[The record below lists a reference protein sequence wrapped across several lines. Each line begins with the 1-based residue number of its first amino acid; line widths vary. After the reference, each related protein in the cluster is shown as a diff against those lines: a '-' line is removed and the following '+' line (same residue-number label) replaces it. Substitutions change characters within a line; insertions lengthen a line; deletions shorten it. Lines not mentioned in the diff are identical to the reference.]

1 MAGGEAPIVRTSLLP
16 PTTFMRSALFVDF
29 DNVFTGLR
37 RLSPAYAETFA
48 RRPSRWL
55 DWLVAT
61 LQAPAGAQEGAQRR
75 VLVRRCYLNPVMYQG
90 YRIGFSR
97 AGFEIVD
104 CPPMTSAGKT
114 STDIHMVLD
123 IVDVLQA
130 QTHYDEFIVFSA
142 DADFTPV
149 LRKLRREDRR
159 TTMFAA
165 GATSA
170 SYDACADLI
179 IDPEAFIHE
188 ALGFE
193 EEEAGPAE
201 PSIESLLAQAEELVW
216 AVVDDADEPVAL
228 PVLTKALAA
237 RIPALPATDWAG
249 KGTFNALLKSL
260 PLEPLRI
267 DRELNAILDPRRL
280 TNTQNSSAVPRA
292 VQAPFNGKPEPRLAP
307 TSPDQIARILSD
319 EVAASDRP
327 VPVARLA
334 QVVRAR
340 FPGIEATWLG
350 HGSWKKLLES
360 LRPAKVRIE
369 WHQLAGWA
377 LDPSRHV
384 LVLPDAP
391 TQTAAAG
398 ADPQLA
404 AITRMLDAVDLP
416 LLDPARY
423 RAQMEG
429 LAHALDAQPYSLS
442 LVTKSM
448 RDHCQRL
455 ELAVS
460 REQCLRLLR
469 TLVFNGFDPETSP
482 HTFEDLVATTCG
494 VIVAACQREGVPID
508 DADRE
513 TLLGWMTNPAL
524 ADSR

>member
-1 MAGGEAPIVRTSLLP
+1 
-16 PTTFMRSALFVDF
+16 MRSALFIDF

-37 RLSPAYAETFA
+37 RLSPGYAEAFA
-48 RRPSRWL
+48 RQPSRWL
-55 DWLVAT
+55 EWLVAT
-61 LQAPAGAQEGAQRR
+61 LQPAVGMPEAPSQRR

-130 QTHYDEFIVFSA
+130 KTHYDEFIVFSA

-188 ALGFE
+188 ALGFDE
-193 EEEAGPAE
+193 
-201 PSIESLLAQAEELVW
+201 EELVPAPPVPSEDSMLVQAEALVW
-216 AVVDDADEPVAL
+216 AMVDDADQPVPL
-228 PVLTKALAA
+228 PALTKALAT

-249 KGTFNALLKSL
+249 KGTFIALLRSL
-260 PLEPLRI
+260 PLDPLRI

-280 TNTQNSSAVPRA
+280 QNAPSPSITANAGTAAGRDRTDPRPAQASLEQVTQWL
-292 VQAPFNGKPEPRLAP
+292 GE
-307 TSPDQIARILSD
+307 

-327 VPVARLA
+327 VPIARLA
-334 QVVRAR
+334 QIARAR
-340 FPGIEATWLG
+340 FPGIEGSWLG

-360 LRPAKVRIE
+360 LNLAGIRIE

-377 LDPSRHV
+377 LDPDRHV
-384 LVLPDAP
+384 LQMSAAP
-391 TQTAAAG
+391 TLSEGGVSPARESSV
-398 ADPQLA
+398 L
-404 AITRMLDAVDLP
+404 RLLDAVDLP
-416 LLDPARY
+416 LLDPGRY
-423 RAQMEG
+423 RAQLEA
-429 LAHALDAQPYSLS
+429 LAQALDIQPYSLS
-442 LVTKSM
+442 QVTKSM
-448 RDHCQRL
+448 RDHCQQL
-455 ELAVS
+455 GFPVS

-469 TLVFNGFDPETSP
+469 TLVFNGFDPETSA
-482 HTFEDLVATTCG
+482 HGFDDLVATTCG

-508 DADRE
+508 DADRRA
-513 TLLGWMTNPAL
+513 LLGWMTGQAGPASAAL
-524 ADSR
+524 

>member
-1 MAGGEAPIVRTSLLP
+1 
-16 PTTFMRSALFVDF
+16 MRSALFVDF

-37 RLSPAYAETFA
+37 RLSPAYAEAFA
-48 RRPSRWL
+48 RQPSRWL
-55 DWLVAT
+55 DWLITT
-61 LQAPAGAQEGAQRR
+61 LQPPAGAGEGAVRR

-90 YRIGFSR
+90 WRIGFSR

-188 ALGFE
+188 ALGFD
-193 EEEAGPAE
+193 EEEAAPPA
-201 PSIESLLAQAEELVW
+201 PSLESLLAQAEELVW
-216 AVVDDADEPVAL
+216 AMVDEAAQPVPL
-228 PVLTKALAA
+228 PALTKALAT

-249 KGTFNALLKSL
+249 KGTFIALLRSL

-267 DRELNAILDPRRL
+267 DRELNAMLDPRRL
-280 TNTQNSSAVPRA
+280 PGAAVAAPAATPASLPAGALTGTPPARALPAASSR
-292 VQAPFNGKPEPRLAP
+292 PEPRPAAAATP
-307 TSPDQIARILSD
+307 EQIARLLGE

-340 FPGIEATWLG
+340 FPGIEANWLG
-350 HGSWKKLLES
+350 HGSWKRLLES
-360 LRPAKVRIE
+360 LRPDRVRIE
-369 WHQLAGWA
+369 WRQLAGWA
-377 LDPSRHV
+377 LDPDRHV
-384 LVLPDAP
+384 LALAP
-391 TQTAAAG
+391 APAAPSAVE
-398 ADPQLA
+398 AANPQA
-404 AITRMLDAVDLP
+404 ASIARLLDAVDLP
-416 LLDPARY
+416 LLEPAKY
-423 RAQMEG
+423 RAQLEG
-429 LAHALDAQPYSLS
+429 LALALDFQPYSLS
-442 LVTKSM
+442 AVTKFM

-469 TLVFNGFDPETSP
+469 TLVFNGFDPEASP
-482 HTFEDLVATTCG
+482 HGFEDLVATTCG

-508 DADRE
+508 DEDRQA
-513 TLLGWMTNPAL
+513 LLEWMTDGGGAEGR
-524 ADSR
+524 A

>member
-1 MAGGEAPIVRTSLLP
+1 
-16 PTTFMRSALFVDF
+16 MRSALFVDF

-48 RRPSRWL
+48 RQPSRWL

-90 YRIGFSR
+90 WRIGFSR

-188 ALGFE
+188 ALGFD
-193 EEEAGPAE
+193 EEEAAPPA
-201 PSIESLLAQAEELVW
+201 PSTESLLAQAEELVW
-216 AVVDDADEPVAL
+216 ALVDDATQPVPL
-228 PVLTKALAA
+228 PVLTKALAT
-237 RIPALPATDWAG
+237 RIPALPTTDWAG
-249 KGTFNALLKSL
+249 KGTFIALLKSL

-267 DRELNAILDPRRL
+267 DRELNAMLDPRRL
-280 TNTQNSSAVPRA
+280 PAAQNAAAASRPA
-292 VQAPFNGKPEPRLAP
+292 APAGANGKPESKPAP
-307 TSPDQIARILSD
+307 AAPDQIARLLSD

-327 VPVARLA
+327 IPVARLA
-334 QVVRAR
+334 QIVRAR
-340 FPGIEATWLG
+340 HPGIETTWLG

-360 LRPAKVRIE
+360 LHPAKVKIE

-377 LDPSRHV
+377 LDPARHV
-384 LVLPDAP
+384 LEV
-391 TQTAAAG
+391 AG
-398 ADPQLA
+398 TPASVQPASGAVDPKLTSIA
-404 AITRMLDAVDLP
+404 RLLDAVDLP
-416 LLDPARY
+416 LLDPAKY
-423 RAQMEG
+423 RAQLEG
-429 LAHALDAQPYSLS
+429 MAQALDFKPYSLS
-442 LVTKSM
+442 AVTKSM

-455 ELAVS
+455 EQPVS

-469 TLVFNGFDPETSP
+469 TLVFNGFDPETSS
-482 HTFEDLVATTCG
+482 HSFEDLVATTCG

-513 TLLGWMTNPAL
+513 ALLGWMTDPGETAHG
-524 ADSR
+524 